1 MFTLTSRAYPIRRT
15 CVLFVATLTFVAA
28 LSLAV
33 ALNQA
38 QALTPSQC
46 ITAFGHSSASSSGC
60 ELDSANT
67 SGANCSFS
75 GLCPHNSQ
83 WISTSITVTHGEASD
98 LQNCSG
104 SLALSC

>member
-1 MFTLTSRAYPIRRT
+1 MFTLMSCAYPIRRT
-15 CVLFVATLTFVAA
+15 CVLIVATLAFVAA
-28 LSLAV
+28 LSLAG

-38 QALTPSQC
+38 QAVTQSQC
-46 ITAFGHSSASSSGC
+46 IAAFGNSSASSSGC
-60 ELDSANT
+60 ELESANP
-67 SGANCSFS
+67 SGDNCSFS